1 MNQANSRPSWLV
13 VPVSLVVTLTLWAAT
28 VGWISRPPA
37 TGGIDVVAGS
47 GTFRDRC
54 GACHIVEKGISTH
67 HGPNLYDIGK
77 VAATRKPPLS
87 AAEYIL
93 ESLLDPDAFVAPTN
107 HRGMPKNLA
116 TKLSPEEIRNVV
128 GYLAGRGAA
137 PDYQQIR
144 ELNIPD
150 LRPTGTTRVI
160 RRDQME
166 LADHLLSGRA
176 TCLECHSRYRN
187 AEYLVFA
194 PGLFSVGLSDPALVR
209 ESIVDPSKQIAPMHQ
224 SVNVVLADGREI
236 SGKLISR
243 TDDQLLLLSRNA
255 RNEWVPMQIPLA
267 SVEQEDGQPLVEPS
281 PLSPMPTGFEQ
292 LLSKEELDAIV
303 TMIEQLN

>member
-1 MNQANSRPSWLV
+1 MNQSNSRPSWAV
-13 VPVSLVVTLTLWAAT
+13 VPVSLVVTLVIWAAT

-37 TGGIDVVAGS
+37 TGGIDLVAGS

-77 VAATRKPPLS
+77 VAATRKPPLT

-116 TKLSPEEIRNVV
+116 TKLSPDEIRNVV
-128 GYLAGRGAA
+128 AYLAGREAT

-144 ELNIPD
+144 ALNVPD

-166 LADHLLSGRA
+166 LAESLVSGRA
-176 TCLECHSRYRN
+176 TCFECHTRYRN
-187 AEYLVFA
+187 AEYVVLA
-194 PGLFSVGLSDPALVR
+194 PALFSAGLRDAALVR
-209 ESIVDPSKQIAPMHQ
+209 ESIVEPGRQIAPLHH
-224 SVNVVLADGREI
+224 SVNVIFADGREI

-243 TDDQLLLLSRNA
+243 TDDQLLLLARNA
-255 RNEWVPMQIPLA
+255 RNEWVPTQIPLT
-267 SVEQEDGQPLVEPS
+267 SVEHEEGQPLIEPS
-281 PLSPMPTGFEQ
+281 PLSPMPTGFDQ
-292 LLSKEELDAIV
+292 LLSKQELDAIV